1 MNLIYAQSESA
12 MRPQEMEVGVTTVY
26 LRRNIAET
34 VRENPDGGT
43 VTMYVYQEAQMPK
56 DQALRYLAGELEVTK
71 QKLEAA
77 IRSNAM
83 LEDCLVEMA
92 ETVYA

>member
-1 MNLIYAQSESA
+1 

-56 DQALRYLAGELEVTK
+56 DLSL
-71 QKLEAA
+71 
-77 IRSNAM
+77 IHI
-83 LEDCLVEMA
+83 
-92 ETVYA
+92 